1 MPAMRSSTKWAI
13 VRVCITTCYLFAGWL
28 LFTGS
33 LDRESLF
40 LGVVCSLLVALL
52 TFDSFIVET
61 EVAWRSLVP
70 RLHWGGSYL
79 LLLLWKIY
87 QSSFAMA
94 WIMVSGSFRPRV
106 VHFRTRLRSDIAR
119 AMLAT
124 SITLTPGT
132 VALEMD
138 EDHLVVHW
146 MKATTSHSR
155 HAGALITGNLEKIL
169 RRLWG

>member
-1 MPAMRSSTKWAI
+1 MRSSTKWAV

-33 LDRESLF
+33 LDRESLV
-40 LGVVCSLLVALL
+40 LGGLCSFLVALL
-52 TFDSFIVET
+52 TFDSFIAET

-70 RLHWGGSYL
+70 RMHWGICYL

-87 QSSFAMA
+87 QSSFVMA
-94 WIMVSGSFRPRV
+94 WIMLSGSFRPRV

-146 MKATTSHSR
+146 MSASTSHSR
-155 HAGALITGNLEKIL
+155 HAGVLIMGGFEKLL